1 VSHRR
6 PTELAR
12 PTTSHTVLQPTG
24 WPRPVGYANGIL
36 ARGDLIF
43 TGGLIGWDA
52 EGRFADGLVE
62 QARQALVNI
71 TVVLAEA
78 GAAPE
83 HLVRMT
89 WYVVNMEAYRAVGP
103 ALGRAYR
110 EVIGRHYPAM
120 AVVEVTRLV
129 EPQALVEIEATA
141 VIPRP

>member
-1 VSHRR
+1 MSQRP

-12 PTTSHTVLQPTG
+12 PTTAHTLLQPAG
-24 WPRPVGYANGIL
+24 WPRPVGYANGVL

-43 TGGLIGWDA
+43 TGGLVGWDA
-52 EGRFADGLVE
+52 ERRFADGLVE

-71 TVVLAEA
+71 TTVLAEA
-78 GAAPE
+78 GAVPE

-89 WYVVNMEAYRAVGP
+89 WYVVDIEAYRTVGP

-110 EVIGRHYPAM
+110 DVIGRHYPAM

-129 EPQALVEIEATA
+129 EPLALVEIEATA
-141 VIPRP
+141 VIPR

>member
-1 VSHRR
+1 MSPPR

-12 PTTSHTVLQPTG
+12 PTTSHTLLQPAG

-36 ARGDLIF
+36 ARGDMIF

>member
-1 VSHRR
+1 MSHRR

-12 PTTSHTVLQPTG
+12 PTSSHTLLQPAG

-43 TGGLIGWDA
+43 TGGLVGWDA
-52 EGRFADGLVE
+52 ERRFADGLVE

-71 TVVLAEA
+71 TAVLAEA

-89 WYVVNMEAYRAVGP
+89 WYVVNIDAYRAVGP
-103 ALGRAYR
+103 ELGRAYR
-110 EVIGRHYPAM
+110 DVMGRHYPAM

>member
-1 VSHRR
+1 VSPRR
-6 PTELAR
+6 PTELAH
-12 PTTSHTVLQPTG
+12 PTTSHTVLQPPG

-71 TVVLAEA
+71 SVVLAEA

-83 HLVRMT
+83 HLVRLT
-89 WYVVNMEAYRAVGP
+89 WYVVNIEAYRAVGP

-110 EVIGRHYPAM
+110 DVIGRHYPAM

>member
-1 VSHRR
+1 VSPRR
-6 PTELAR
+6 PTEPAR
-12 PTTSHTVLQPTG
+12 PTTSHTVLQPAG

-52 EGRFADGLVE
+52 DGHFADGLVE

-89 WYVVNMEAYRAVGP
+89 WYVVNIEAYCAVGP

-110 EVIGRHYPAM
+110 EVMGRHYPAM

>member
-1 VSHRR
+1 MSHER
-6 PTELAR
+6 PAERAG
-12 PTTSHTVLQPTG
+12 PTTSHTLLQPAR

-52 EGRFADGLVE
+52 EGCFADGLVA
-62 QARQALVNI
+62 QVRQTLVNI
-71 TVVLAEA
+71 TTVLAEA

-89 WYVVNMEAYRAVGP
+89 WYVVDMEAYRAAGP
-103 ALGRAYR
+103 GLGRAYR
-110 EVIGRHYPAM
+110 EIIGRHYPAM
-120 AVVEVTRLV
+120 AVLAVTRLV

-141 VIPRP
+141 VIPRA

>member
-78 GAAPE
+78 GATPE

>member
-1 VSHRR
+1 VPPSR

-12 PTTSHTVLQPTG
+12 PTSGHTLLQPAS

-36 ARGDLIF
+36 AAGDLIF
-43 TGGLIGWDA
+43 TGGLIGWDT

-62 QARQALVNI
+62 QTRQALVNVA
-71 TVVLAEA
+71 TVLAEA

-89 WYVVNMEAYRAVGP
+89 WYVVDMEAYRAERP

-110 EVIGRHYPAM
+110 DVIGRHYPAM
-120 AVVEVTRLV
+120 AVVEVRRLV

-141 VIPRP
+141 VIPRG

>member
-12 PTTSHTVLQPTG
+12 PTTSHTVLQPAG

-120 AVVEVTRLV
+120 ALVEVTRLV

>member
-1 VSHRR
+1 VSHRP

-12 PTTSHTVLQPTG
+12 STSHRLLQPGG

-43 TGGLIGWDA
+43 TGGLVGWDT
-52 EGRFADGLVE
+52 ERRFAEGLVE

-71 TVVLAEA
+71 TSVLAEA
-78 GAAPE
+78 GATPE

-89 WYVVNMEAYRAVGP
+89 WYVVDMQAYRAVGP

-110 EVIGRHYPAM
+110 DVIGRHYPAM

>member
-1 VSHRR
+1 MSHRP

-12 PTTSHTVLQPTG
+12 STSHRLLQPAG

-43 TGGLIGWDA
+43 TGGLVGWDT

-62 QARQALVNI
+62 QTRQALVNI
-71 TVVLAEA
+71 TSVLAEA
-78 GAAPE
+78 GATPE

-89 WYVVNMEAYRAVGP
+89 WYVVDMEAYRAVGP

-110 EVIGRHYPAM
+110 DVIGRHYPAM

-129 EPQALVEIEATA
+129 EPQALVQIEATA

>member
-1 VSHRR
+1 VSQRP
-6 PTELAR
+6 PTELAS
-12 PTTSHTVLQPTG
+12 TTSHTLLQPAG
-24 WPRPVGYANGIL
+24 WPRPVGYANGVL

-43 TGGLIGWDA
+43 TGGLVGWDA
-52 EGRFADGLVE
+52 ERRFADGLVE

-71 TVVLAEA
+71 TTVLAEA
-78 GAAPE
+78 GATPE

>member
-1 VSHRR
+1 MSPRR

-12 PTTSHTVLQPTG
+12 PTTSHTLLQPAG

-36 ARGDLIF
+36 ARGDMIF

-52 EGRFADGLVE
+52 EGRFAAGLVE

>member
-1 VSHRR
+1 MSPHH
-6 PTELAR
+6 PTERAG
-12 PTTSHTVLQPTG
+12 PTTSHTFLQPAG

-52 EGRFADGLVE
+52 EGRFADGLVG
-62 QARQALVNI
+62 QVRQALVNI
-71 TVVLAEA
+71 TTVLAEA
-78 GAAPE
+78 GATPE

-89 WYVVNMEAYRAVGP
+89 WYVVDMEAYRAAGP

-110 EVIGRHYPAM
+110 VVIGRHYPAM
-120 AVVEVTRLV
+120 AVLEVTRLV

-141 VIPRP
+141 VIPCA

>member
-1 VSHRR
+1 MSQR
-6 PTELAR
+6 PPQELAS
-12 PTTSHTVLQPTG
+12 PTTAHTLLQPAG
-24 WPRPVGYANGIL
+24 WPRPAGYANGVL

-43 TGGLIGWDA
+43 TGGLVGWDA
-52 EGRFADGLVE
+52 ERRFADGLVE

-71 TVVLAEA
+71 TIVLAEA
-78 GAAPE
+78 GAVPE

-89 WYVVNMEAYRAVGP
+89 WYVVDIDAYRAVGP

-110 EVIGRHYPAM
+110 DVIGRHYPAM

>member
-1 VSHRR
+1 MSPRR

-12 PTTSHTVLQPTG
+12 PPTSHTLLQPAA

-36 ARGDLIF
+36 ARGDMIF

-52 EGRFADGLVE
+52 EGHFADGLVE

-110 EVIGRHYPAM
+110 DVIGRHYPAM

>member
-1 VSHRR
+1 VSQRP
-6 PTELAR
+6 PTELADM
-12 PTTSHTVLQPTG
+12 PTAHRLLQPAG

-52 EGRFADGLVE
+52 ERRFADGLVE

-71 TVVLAEA
+71 TSVLAEA
-78 GAAPE
+78 GATPE

-89 WYVVNMEAYRAVGP
+89 WYVVDMEAYRAVGP

-110 EVIGRHYPAM
+110 DVIGRHYPAM

-129 EPQALVEIEATA
+129 ELQALVEIEATA

>member
-1 VSHRR
+1 MSQRP

-12 PTTSHTVLQPTG
+12 PTSGHTLLQPAG
-24 WPRPVGYANGIL
+24 WPRPVGYANGVL

-43 TGGLIGWDA
+43 TGGLVGWDA
-52 EGRFADGLVE
+52 ERRFADGLVE

-78 GAAPE
+78 GAVPE

-89 WYVVNMEAYRAVGP
+89 WYVVEIEAYRAVGP

-110 EVIGRHYPAM
+110 DVIGRHYPAM

-141 VIPRP
+141 VIPR

>member
-1 VSHRR
+1 MSPRR

-12 PTTSHTVLQPTG
+12 PTTSHTLLQPAG

-36 ARGDLIF
+36 ARGDMIF

>member
-1 VSHRR
+1 
-6 PTELAR
+6 
-12 PTTSHTVLQPTG
+12 
-24 WPRPVGYANGIL
+24 L

-43 TGGLIGWDA
+43 TGGLVGWDA

-62 QARQALVNI
+62 QVRQALVNI
-71 TVVLAEA
+71 TSVLAEA
-78 GAAPE
+78 GARPE

-89 WYVVNMEAYRAVGP
+89 WYVVDMAAYRTVGP

-110 EVIGRHYPAM
+110 DVIGRHYPAM

>member
-1 VSHRR
+1 VSPRH

-12 PTTSHTVLQPTG
+12 PTTSHTVLQPPG

-71 TVVLAEA
+71 TIVLAEA

-83 HLVRMT
+83 HLVRLT

-110 EVIGRHYPAM
+110 DVIGRHFPAM

>member
-1 VSHRR
+1 MSHER
-6 PTELAR
+6 PRERAG
-12 PTTSHTVLQPTG
+12 PTTSHTLLQPAG
-24 WPRPVGYANGIL
+24 WPRPIGYANGIL
-36 ARGDLIF
+36 ARGDLIV

-52 EGRFADGLVE
+52 EGRFGDGLVA
-62 QARQALVNI
+62 QARQTLVNI
-71 TVVLAEA
+71 TTVLAEA

-89 WYVVNMEAYRAVGP
+89 WYVVDMEAYRAAGP

-120 AVVEVTRLV
+120 AVLAVTRLV

-141 VIPRP
+141 VVPRA

>member
-1 VSHRR
+1 MSPNR

-12 PTTSHTVLQPTG
+12 STTGHTLLQPAG

-36 ARGDLIF
+36 ARGDMIF

-52 EGRFADGLVE
+52 EQRFAEGLVE

-78 GAAPE
+78 GAMPE

-89 WYVVNMEAYRAVGP
+89 WYVVDMEAYRAAGP

-110 EVIGRHYPAM
+110 DVIGRHYPAM

-141 VIPRP
+141 VIPRA

>member
-12 PTTSHTVLQPTG
+12 PTTSHTVLQPAG

>member
-1 VSHRR
+1 VSQRR
-6 PTELAR
+6 PAELAS
-12 PTTSHTVLQPTG
+12 TSSHTLLQPAG
-24 WPRPVGYANGIL
+24 WPRPVGYANGVL

-43 TGGLIGWDA
+43 TGGLVGWDA

-71 TVVLAEA
+71 TIVLAEA
-78 GAAPE
+78 GATPE

-89 WYVVNMEAYRAVGP
+89 WYVVDIEAYRAVGP

-110 EVIGRHYPAM
+110 DVIGRHYPAM

>member
-1 VSHRR
+1 VSPPR

-12 PTTSHTVLQPTG
+12 PTTSHTLLQPAG

-36 ARGDLIF
+36 ARGDMIF

-52 EGRFADGLVE
+52 EGRFAEGLVE

-103 ALGRAYR
+103 ELGRAYR
-110 EVIGRHYPAM
+110 DVIGRHYPAM